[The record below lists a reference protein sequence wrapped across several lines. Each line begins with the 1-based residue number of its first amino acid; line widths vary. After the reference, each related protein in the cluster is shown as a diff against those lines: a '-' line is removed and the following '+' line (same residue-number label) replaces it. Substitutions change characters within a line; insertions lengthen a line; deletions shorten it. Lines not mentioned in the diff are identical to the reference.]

1 MVASNSTVSPDSSS
15 YRVDVVRGDQGNTFQ
30 VVRGDQGNTFQV
42 VRCEPVAR
50 FDDPEHAAFLVDLLT
65 KGGAHHG

>member
-1 MVASNSTVSPDSSS
+1 MAISKSTASPNPSA
-15 YRVDVVRGDQGNTFQ
+15 YRVDTARGDQGNTYH
-30 VVRGDQGNTFQV
+30 VVM
-42 VRCEPVAR
+42 RCEPVAS

>member
-1 MVASNSTVSPDSSS
+1 MVISKSTASPDT
-15 YRVDVVRGDQGNTFQ
+15 YRVDVVRGE
-30 VVRGDQGNTFQV
+30 QGNTFQV

-50 FDDPEHAAFLVDLLT
+50 FDDAEHAAFLVDLLM

>member
-1 MVASNSTVSPDSSS
+1 MVASNSTVSPNL
-15 YRVDVVRGDQGNTFQ
+15 YRVDVIPGE
-30 VVRGDQGNTFQV
+30 QGNTFQV

-65 KGGAHHG
+65 KGGAHG

>member
-1 MVASNSTVSPDSSS
+1 MVTEKSTASPNT
-15 YRVDVVRGDQGNTFQ
+15 YRVDPARGEQGNTYH
-30 VVRGDQGNTFQV
+30 VVM
-42 VRCEPVAR
+42 RCEPVAS

>member
-1 MVASNSTVSPDSSS
+1 VSGEQGNAYHVVMRCESVAS
-15 YRVDVVRGDQGNTFQ
+15 
-30 VVRGDQGNTFQV
+30 
-42 VRCEPVAR
+42 